1 MRPCDVKRRIAARGV
16 IAMIRTASGEEARR
30 VSEALLAGGVDVI
43 EITMTVPGALDVI
56 DELAGAFGDD
66 VVLGAGTVLDAETA
80 RAAILAG
87 AEFIVT
93 PALSEDAVR
102 LTKRYGKIACPG
114 ALTPTEIVQAWE
126 AGADLV
132 KVFPVDC
139 MGGASYIRAL
149 RGPLGQVETV
159 PTGGVT
165 LANGAAYIKAG
176 ATALGVGGAL
186 VDKKA
191 LAEGRLDVMTELAK
205 RFVAMV
211 EDARGE

>member
-1 MRPCDVKRRIAARGV
+1 MRPCEMKRRIAARGV

-30 VSEALLAGGVDVI
+30 VSESLLAGGVDVI

-56 DELAGAFGDD
+56 GELARAFGDN

-93 PALSEDAVR
+93 PALSEDALR
-102 LTKRYGKIACPG
+102 LTKRYGKLACPG
-114 ALTPTEIVQAWE
+114 ALTPTEILQAWE
-126 AGADLV
+126 GGADLV

-139 MGGASYIRAL
+139 VGGASYIRAL
-149 RGPLGQVETV
+149 GGPLGQVETV

-165 LANGAAYIKAG
+165 LANGAEYIKAG
-176 ATALGVGGAL
+176 ATALGVGSAL

-191 LAEGRLDVMTELAK
+191 LAEKKFDVMTDLAK
-205 RFVAMV
+205 RFVTMV
-211 EDARGE
+211 EDARGG

>member
-1 MRPCDVKRRIAARGV
+1 
-16 IAMIRTASGEEARR
+16 MIRTASGEEARR

-56 DELAGAFGDD
+56 DELAGAFGGD

-87 AEFIVT
+87 VEFIVT
-93 PALSEDAVR
+93 PALSEDAIR
-102 LTKRYGKIACPG
+102 LTKRYGKLACPG

>member
-1 MRPCDVKRRIAARGV
+1 
-16 IAMIRTASGEEARR
+16 MIRTASGEEARR

-191 LAEGRLDVMTELAK
+191 LAEGKFDAMTELAK